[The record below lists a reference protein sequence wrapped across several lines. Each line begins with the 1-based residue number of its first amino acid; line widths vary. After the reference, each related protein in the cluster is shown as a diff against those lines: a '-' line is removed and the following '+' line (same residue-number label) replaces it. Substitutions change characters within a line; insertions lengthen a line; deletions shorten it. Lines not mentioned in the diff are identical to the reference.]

1 MRPFEPLIRNPDLLT
16 ILAHFWPRSP
26 SERRYPVE
34 QRLYRT
40 NPETQIL
47 VEEQRPARPEYGH
60 LILVHGLESSSRA
73 VYMRS
78 LAAAALDAGY
88 RCHRLN
94 LRSCGGTERLCRT
107 AYHSG
112 LTCDLLAVV
121 RALAAGGLPV
131 FIAGF
136 SLGGNVVLKLAGEL
150 GEGGPEL
157 LAGVCAVSTPIDLA
171 ASVRCIEQPR
181 NRFYETRFLKG
192 LTNRIRVRNRIDPEA
207 FPLDGLDQVRSIREF
222 DDRFTAPSF
231 GFRDAAEYYDT
242 QSAIRF
248 LSAVRVRTLL
258 LQAQD
263 DPVIPFEIYERPEVR
278 ANPLVELVATRH
290 GGHVGFLARSRP
302 RFWSDELI
310 VRWMEGIRETERRSR
325 TTIEGYGEG

>member
-1 MRPFEPLIRNPDLLT
+1 MQPFEPVIRHPDLLT
-16 ILAHFWPRSP
+16 IAAHFWPRP
-26 SERRYPVE
+26 SDERRYPVKR
-34 QRLYRT
+34 RLYQT
-40 NPETQIL
+40 DPDTQVL
-47 VEEQRPARPEYGH
+47 VEEQEPLRRASGH
-60 LILVHGLESSSRA
+60 LVLVHGLESSSRA

-78 LAAAALDAGY
+78 LAAAGLEAGY
-88 RCHRLN
+88 RTHRLN

-121 RALAAGGLPV
+121 RSAAADGLPV
-131 FIAGF
+131 FAAGF

-150 GEGGPEL
+150 GEAGEGV
-157 LAGVCAVSTPIDLA
+157 LAGACAVSTPLDLA
-171 ASVRCIEQPR
+171 ASVRRIEQPR
-181 NRFYETRFLKG
+181 NRFYEKRFLRG
-192 LTNRIRVRNRIDPEA
+192 LRSRMRLRHQLDPEA
-207 FPLDGLDQVRSIREF
+207 FPLDGIDRVRSIREF

-231 GFRDAAEYYDT
+231 GFRDAAEYYET

-248 LSAVRVRTLL
+248 LGGIRVPTLL

-290 GGHVGFLARSRP
+290 GGHVGFIARRPP
-302 RFWSDELI
+302 RFWSDELV
-310 VRWMEGIRETERRSR
+310 VRWMERIRQAS
-325 TTIEGYGEG
+325 GS